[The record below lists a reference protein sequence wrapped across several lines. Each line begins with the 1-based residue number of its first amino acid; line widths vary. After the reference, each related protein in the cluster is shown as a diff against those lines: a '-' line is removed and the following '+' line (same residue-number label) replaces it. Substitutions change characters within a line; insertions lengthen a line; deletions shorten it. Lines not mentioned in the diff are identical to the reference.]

1 VNRLFA
7 ELEKYDPEER
17 AETFEHLKV
26 ALNET
31 RESVGAEPITGIR
44 NLIPSEKWPVG
55 FAAIL
60 PRPARDYPV
69 YTVYINFSSRDDL
82 LLC

>member
-1 VNRLFA
+1 LSSRTGLIVRSVDSAAVNRLFA

-31 RESVGAEPITGIR
+31 RESVGAEPIY
-44 NLIPSEKWPVG
+44 
-55 FAAIL
+55 
-60 PRPARDYPV
+60 RD
-69 YTVYINFSSRDDL
+69 T
-82 LLC
+82 